1 MPDYIRRK
9 RKKKA
14 REMRADTGKLTVVMD
29 GKADVASHIMES
41 GDTEDEKGKKTYTA
55 YPTIFPKKG
64 GGYIQPDDAFEEAF
78 SRGEVFGFKSRKKSE
93 KFASGSWKKGKDKKE
108 AMKGY
113 RERKKARKK
122 ASK

>member
-14 REMRADTGKLTVVMD
+14 RDMRADTGKLVQKD
-29 GKADVASHIMES
+29 GDVSSHIMAS

-93 KFASGSWKKGKDKKE
+93 KFASGSWKKGEDKKE

-122 ASK
+122 ESK